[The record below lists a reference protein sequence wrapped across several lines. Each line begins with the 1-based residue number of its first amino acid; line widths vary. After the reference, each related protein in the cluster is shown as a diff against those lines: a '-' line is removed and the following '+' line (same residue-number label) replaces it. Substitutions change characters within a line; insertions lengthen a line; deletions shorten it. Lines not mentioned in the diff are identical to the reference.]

1 MDLEERLNILE
12 MNVQCI
18 VRYIYSM
25 QQATMGF
32 SLPSPPPRL
41 PFERE
46 PSAPANPCNHH
57 LLPAP
62 TPTAPPVPSSGGV
75 PAGRGGFQPSPLSS
89 HLHFGLDPQLR
100 AHWADVYS
108 RLVRA
113 GKLRSDQVTSANF
126 TYLMCGEGT
135 PALGPIRWY
144 GSTRELAYMVRR
156 HLNSKW
162 EVALASFKDKND
174 NPLPKT
180 LKNTKAPSVQNMEK
194 IDRIFRTKD

>member
-1 MDLEERLNILE
+1 MYGGSYVDVHDNEVVNLNIDK
-12 MNVQCI
+12 
-18 VRYIYSM
+18 
-25 QQATMGF
+25 ATVKVGDNDNG
-32 SLPSPPPRL
+32 
-41 PFERE
+41 ER
-46 PSAPANPCNHH
+46 ALA
-57 LLPAP
+57 
-62 TPTAPPVPSSGGV
+62 
-75 PAGRGGFQPSPLSS
+75 
-89 HLHFGLDPQLR
+89 HFGLDKSMM